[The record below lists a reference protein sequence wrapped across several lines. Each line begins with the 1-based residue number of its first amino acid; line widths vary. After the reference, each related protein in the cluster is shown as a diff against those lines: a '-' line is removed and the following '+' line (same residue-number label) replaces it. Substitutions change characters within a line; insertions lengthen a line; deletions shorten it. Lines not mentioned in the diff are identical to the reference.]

1 MKTLLEVKKR
11 IRDVVKAGF
20 LFFAF
25 LKNAELL
32 SCKKDYSIFLPFC
45 KFFLAT
51 KTGGKLCLM
60 GG

>member
-45 KFFLAT
+45 KFFWLQRR
-51 KTGGKLCLM
+51 GESYV
-60 GG
+60 